1 MWQCAP
7 TDDRALS
14 QADTGAL
21 SNTAVALKMWWYPL
35 GKACC
40 ERAGALLWFVAADH
54 GMSEPF
60 K

>member
-21 SNTAVALKMWWYPL
+21 SNTAVALKMWRYLL

-40 ERAGALLWFVAADH
+40 GALLWFVAGDH